1 MTQGFLKINLGDIE
15 QGLYLEIIPET
26 NASARQISSYDAEEY
41 GECIDQIFEGQ
52 SYEFEIVG
60 SDRYTLSAPIK
71 GIVLPSKKNGSRG
84 RLCPNIYVGKLVLFM
99 VDKESDAV
107 LSKIYL
113 EVVATKF
120 DRSIDKSYRNNYRQM
135 LEDITEK
142 CSELLMQV
150 NTPVYQNFDV
160 NYDNDANTVYQ
171 RFSFIKSFID
181 SEDFASAISKIISN
195 PSTTWEQEDVMIHT
209 NQVKRVTGKFI
220 RQLTSHGQRT
230 SVPESHYLYQQGLK
244 SIPEKIESTRK
255 VESLDT
261 SENRFIKH
269 ALETFRQFIESCQ
282 DIFLKKNMD
291 HPANEAKHFVDLL
304 NRHLGHSFF
313 DQIGIPNSIKLN
325 SPVLQ
330 KRSGYR
336 EILNRWLQFDLA
348 SKLIWKGGDD
358 VYAAGKKDIATLYE
372 YWLFFV
378 LLDTIKEK
386 FGYVHQIDVINPYG
400 ELIEVTSDGL
410 NVKLKSGKYSVIEG
424 ASSKYHR
431 DISYKFTYNRAFY
444 GNTTYDNQK
453 AGSWTTTLRP
463 DYTLSFWPTVFTE
476 AEAEQEDAIV
486 HIHFDAK
493 YKIQDFAKEI
503 IDSGGN
509 PDLVDQEEKKGV
521 FKNVDLLKMHAYKDA
536 IHRTAGAY
544 ILYPGKTPKQFKGFH
559 EIIPGLGAFSI
570 NPSVADSGLAELS
583 SFIDRVITNLLDR
596 TSQRER
602 ITNKN
607 YQILRDSYS
616 PTEYRLPEFFD
627 RQKIDLGETFVIIG
641 YVKSK
646 EHLSWCIDNG
656 LYNFRMND
664 DKGTLVLTSDVVN
677 AKYLLI
683 REKNSSSADKLFEIT
698 GLGPKVYSKEKL
710 MKLGYVKPSKN
721 EYLIIEIE
729 PIKGTELTSLEFS
742 FKELKMYKDIQMG
755 ANSGYEKAGK
765 PFVVSLTEL
774 LNVSIAKKN
783 RTLEF

>member
-1 MTQGFLKINLGDIE
+1 MFQDFLKINLEDIE
-15 QGLYLEIIPET
+15 QGLCLEIIPEA
-26 NASARQISSYDAEEY
+26 NSSARQISTYDAEEY

-60 SDRYTLSAPIK
+60 SNRYTLSAPIK
-71 GIVLPSKKNGSRG
+71 GIVSPSKKNGSRG
-84 RLCPNIYVGKLVLFM
+84 RLCPNIYVGKLMLFIL
-99 VDKESDAV
+99 DKETDAI
-107 LSKIYL
+107 LNKIYL

-120 DRSIDKSYRNNYRQM
+120 DRSIDKGYRNNYRKM
-135 LEDITEK
+135 LEDITDK
-142 CSELLMQV
+142 CSELLMQI
-150 NTPVYQNFDV
+150 NTPVYQNFDI
-160 NYDNDANTVYQ
+160 NYDNDSNTIYQ

-181 SEDFASAISKIISN
+181 SEDFTSAISKIISN

-209 NQVKRVTGKFI
+209 NQVKRVTGNFI
-220 RQLTSHGQRT
+220 RQLTSRGQRT
-230 SVPESHYLYQQGLK
+230 SVPETHYLYQQGLK

-261 SENRFIKH
+261 PENRFIKH

-291 HPANEAKHFVDLL
+291 HPANEAKHFVELL

-313 DQIGIPNSIKLN
+313 DQIAMPNTLKLN
-325 SPVLQ
+325 SPILQ

-336 EILNRWLQFDLA
+336 EILNRWMQFDLA

-386 FGYVHQIDVINPYG
+386 FGYIHNADVINPYG

-410 NVKLKSGKYSVIEG
+410 NLKLKSGKYSVIEG
-424 ASSKYHR
+424 SSSKYYR
-431 DISYKFTYNRAFY
+431 DISFKFTYNRAFHGNTPY
-444 GNTTYDNQK
+444 GNQE
-453 AGSWTTTLRP
+453 AGSWTATLRP
-463 DYTLSFWPTVFTE
+463 DYTLSFWPATFTE

-493 YKIQDFAKEI
+493 YKIQNFAKEI
-503 IDSGGN
+503 IDAGGN
-509 PDLVDQEEKKGV
+509 TDLDEVDQEEKKGI

-544 ILYPGKTPKQFKGFH
+544 ILYPGKTPRQFKGFH

-583 SFIDRVITNLLDR
+583 SFIDKVITNLLDR

-602 ITNKN
+602 MTNKN
-607 YQILRDSYS
+607 YQILKDSYS
-616 PTEYRLPEFFD
+616 PSEYRLPEFFD
-627 RQKIDLGETFVIIG
+627 RQKIDLGETFVIVG
-641 YVKSK
+641 YVKSE
-646 EHLSWCIDNG
+646 EHLSWCIEKG

-664 DKGTLVLTSDVVN
+664 DKGTLLLTSEVVD
-677 AKYLLI
+677 AKYLLM
-683 REKNSSSADKLFEIT
+683 REKKSSSDDKLFKIT

-710 MKLGYVKPSKN
+710 VKLGYVKPSKN
-721 EYLIIEIE
+721 DYLVVEIE
-729 PIKGTELTSLEFS
+729 PVQEPELTALKFNV
-742 FKELKMYKDIQMG
+742 KELNSYKDIQAG
-755 ANSGYEKAGK
+755 GGSIYEKVGK

-774 LNVSIAKKN
+774 LNVSIAKSFK
-783 RTLEF
+783 